1 MNDEYTLTRYY
12 ERIGYKNLDSA
23 NLRLDAQE
31 AYQKSKDKQEHKIG
45 RCYYLIACHDL
56 KVFFTVDSGD

>member
-1 MNDEYTLTRYY
+1 MNDEYNLKKYY
-12 ERIGYKNLDSA
+12 KSIGYKDLICA
-23 NLRLDAQE
+23 NTRLDAQE
-31 AYQKSKDKQEHKIG
+31 AYQKSKNKQEHKIG